1 MCASSQDPEVNTKFS
16 MVIIKQRHDASAL
29 KRIQKQNLT
38 AICYTYN
45 SDDTS
50 NGGSSQDVLVLCN
63 FSLGPVEL
71 IGDLLD
77 DEGLDDGVG
86 ITSPYVW

>member
-1 MCASSQDPEVNTKFS
+1 M
-16 MVIIKQRHDASAL
+16 
-29 KRIQKQNLT
+29 QNLSFT
-38 AICYTYN
+38 GICYTYN

-71 IGDLLD
+71 IRDLLD

-86 ITSPYVW
+86 ITSPYVFQKFL